1 MTQDYDVLVVGAGPV
16 GTALALEL
24 AIHRVSFRIIDRL
37 PVRSDKSRALVM
49 QPRTLELLN
58 RHGAADTIVQR
69 GRTLRGG
76 STFINNRPA
85 ASANLDD
92 RTSNP
97 GCFCSCQICLESAIA
112 PETEALI
119 SSFSRDTLNGKQMA
133 DGIG

>member
-1 MTQDYDVLVVGAGPV
+1 MTQSCDVLVVGAGPV

-24 AIHRVSFRIIDRL
+24 ALHRVSFRIIDRI

-49 QPRTLELLN
+49 LPRTLELLN

-69 GRTLRGG
+69 GRILRGG

-85 ASANLDD
+85 ASVDLDD

-97 GCFCSCQICLESAIA
+97 SCFCCCQIVSGA
-112 PETEALI
+112 
-119 SSFSRDTLNGKQMA
+119 Q
-133 DGIG
+133 